1 MVHALRFSH
10 YLRYRLIPVLFF
22 LMLIGYGSVH
32 AQYPATS
39 RLISDVKAQSPNE
52 FVTITPVGSWQ
63 MIHDK
68 IPDWQQPNA
77 CSHTVDIVG
86 KKNADG
92 TYWTY
97 TGIAIYAK
105 VGSGFQFDRLFLNE
119 DATTLNGLNLPDNT
133 YFLELFKQ
141 KLEAKDAMLL
151 TMNFEL
157 KNATA
162 FYGFEVNKKPK
173 VSGRGSELFVLY
185 TVDATLDMVNGDR
198 LEKKVVP
205 IEVKAN
211 KRGNDFVFERAMK
224 KNDGQLVSTKPL
236 GSSDAGD
243 NLEKYGF
250 SDRRLAEMMQT
261 SQAYAQAEGSN
272 GEGFPVDADLI
283 ERLEQAFLTREDNFS
298 ILFGPRGASMITDVS
313 FKEKEGAR
321 AETST
326 NGLSK
331 VFLVEYIFLNENVN
345 ESTFRR
351 ITGRRELK
359 VDFVRENGQWYV
371 DKTNYLTEAEYLKNE
386 SIAWGYRNSYKE
398 QTFEKKVFKK

>member
-1 MVHALRFSH
+1 
-10 YLRYRLIPVLFF
+10 
-22 LMLIGYGSVH
+22 
-32 AQYPATS
+32 
-39 RLISDVKAQSPNE
+39 
-52 FVTITPVGSWQ
+52 
-63 MIHDK
+63 
-68 IPDWQQPNA
+68 
-77 CSHTVDIVG
+77 
-86 KKNADG
+86 
-92 TYWTY
+92 
-97 TGIAIYAK
+97 
-105 VGSGFQFDRLFLNE
+105 
-119 DATTLNGLNLPDNT
+119 
-133 YFLELFKQ
+133 
-141 KLEAKDAMLL
+141 
-151 TMNFEL
+151 
-157 KNATA
+157 
-162 FYGFEVNKKPK
+162 
-173 VSGRGSELFVLY
+173 
-185 TVDATLDMVNGDR
+185 
-198 LEKKVVP
+198 
-205 IEVKAN
+205 
-211 KRGNDFVFERAMK
+211 
-224 KNDGQLVSTKPL
+224 L

-371 DKTNYLTEAEYLKNE
+371 DKTNYLTEAE
-386 SIAWGYRNSYKE
+386 
-398 QTFEKKVFKK
+398 